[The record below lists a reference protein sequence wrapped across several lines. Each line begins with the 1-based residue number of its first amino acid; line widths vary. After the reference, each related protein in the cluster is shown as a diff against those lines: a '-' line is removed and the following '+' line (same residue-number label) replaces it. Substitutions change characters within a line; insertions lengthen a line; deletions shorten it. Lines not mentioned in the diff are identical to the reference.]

1 MPNMANLQAEQK
13 FIEFRL
19 LGYSIMKGE
28 KRTIIR
34 TKWSA
39 EALSLRTG
47 WKLNEETFPFKV
59 WKQKSLLPVNLFFD
73 LGHWPFV
80 LTAIKAST
88 QVSPLSKR
96 LFRCPADPPPRTILS
111 FSSLFSQE
119 CNVCNHSKHM
129 FSLSLVIEL
138 SAYNSISSSR

>member
-1 MPNMANLQAEQK
+1 MANLQAEQK

-47 WKLNEETFPFKV
+47 
-59 WKQKSLLPVNLFFD
+59 
-73 LGHWPFV
+73 
-80 LTAIKAST
+80 
-88 QVSPLSKR
+88 
-96 LFRCPADPPPRTILS
+96 
-111 FSSLFSQE
+111 
-119 CNVCNHSKHM
+119 
-129 FSLSLVIEL
+129 
-138 SAYNSISSSR
+138 